1 MQNALT
7 SHSGGER
14 VSLLDV
20 EVCMVEV
27 GISVSVSMYGTLA
40 NTATLVIR
48 VLHQWCWALH
58 SPLVLKVL
66 VELM

>member
-27 GISVSVSMYGTLA
+27 GISVSVSMYGRLA
-40 NTATLVIR
+40 SIVTHVIK
-48 VLHQWCWALH
+48 VLHRWCWALR